1 MTLKKR
7 LLSRATL
14 AGVGIAVPAV
24 LAVTVIAGAAPP
36 ETLAA
41 APCTA
46 AGKSVLIRTHSATV
60 YCGPAR
66 ATVRLGGRTMTFNS
80 GTCVWTPSLFKV
92 QLGTIFLFRNFARER
107 GFEIRASGYPV
118 ARALIQVYWDGAYY
132 EAGTLHA
139 TARPNGSSTGGTFS
153 GKTGRNG
160 TGPSI
165 SGTIS
170 CS

>member
-1 MTLKKR
+1 M
-7 LLSRATL
+7 AF
-14 AGVGIAVPAV
+14 AVAS
-24 LAVTVIAGAAPP
+24 TAGAGSSQ
-36 ETLAA
+36 TLAA
-41 APCTA
+41 APCTP
-46 AGKSVLIRTHSATV
+46 AGKAVLIRKQSATV

-66 ATVRLGGRTMTFNS
+66 ATVRLGGRTMTFKS
-80 GTCVWTPSLFKV
+80 GTCVWTSSSFKV

-139 TARPNGSSTGGTFS
+139 TARPNASNTGGTFT

>member
-1 MTLKKR
+1 MVHW
-7 LLSRATL
+7 SA
-14 AGVGIAVPAV
+14 AVRTSAVVALAV
-24 LAVTVIAGAAPP
+24 LALSAVTAD
-36 ETLAA
+36 AA
-41 APCTA
+41 ASQRFA
-46 AGKSVLIRTHSATV
+46 AASCNPGGKQVLIRNQSATV

-66 ATVRLGGRTMTFNS
+66 ATVRVGGRTMTFNN
-80 GTCVWTPSLFKV
+80 GTCAWTSNSFKV
-92 QLGTIFLFRNFARER
+92 QLGTIFLFRGKPLQRER
-107 GFEIRASGYPV
+107 GFELRATGYPV
-118 ARALIQVYWDGAYY
+118 ARALIQVYADGTYY

-139 TARPNGSSTGGTFS
+139 TARPNASNTGGTFT

>member
-1 MTLKKR
+1 M
-7 LLSRATL
+7 AL
-14 AGVGIAVPAV
+14 AAAG
-24 LAVTVIAGAAPP
+24 TAGAAPSQ
-36 ETLAA
+36 TLGA
-41 APCTA
+41 APCTP
-46 AGKSVLIRTHSATV
+46 AGKPVLIRKQSATV

-66 ATVRLGGRTMTFNS
+66 ATVRLNGRTMTFNG
-80 GTCVWTPSLFKV
+80 GTCVWTSNSFKV

-139 TARPNGSSTGGTFS
+139 TARPNVSNTGGTFT